1 MTYFRISH
9 VLSAVALVLLA
20 IAGCTY
26 DGDDKAKA
34 SSQPAEAAL
43 KNPYVNWNNTSTDV
57 SGGGTGNLNRD
68 ALKRDIDNLLLK

>member
-1 MTYFRISH
+1 MPNFRASH
-9 VLSAVALVLLA
+9 LLSALALVLLV

-26 DGDDKAKA
+26 EGDNKPKA

-57 SGGGTGNLNRD
+57 SGGGTTNLNRD

>member
-1 MTYFRISH
+1 MAPFRVSY
-9 VLSAVALVLLA
+9 VLSAVSLVLLVV
-20 IAGCTY
+20 AGCTY
-26 DGDDKAKA
+26 DGDDKAA
-34 SSQPAEAAL
+34 STSQPAQAAL